1 MGGEQG
7 AGDPCPAAGRL
18 NLNSI
23 IPAPPLR
30 STRSPSRWS
39 APSGFDAAALEAPRP
54 SRDLSSPFVAA
65 AFAATPASA
74 SSDAANA
81 GSGGPWI
88 VVVATLLMAVAALAY
103 AAWKARIGRRL
114 AEDRAKRAGERLA
127 QVSSMTGGLAH
138 EIKNPLSTLV
148 LNVQLLDE
156 ELDEAVPDEDARGRL
171 HRRVGALVRET
182 VRLRGIL
189 EDFLRYAGR
198 MRLDPQRRDIAAL
211 VADLV
216 DFFHPQC
223 DQAAVLLR
231 AEIPSVPVEAEVDE
245 SHLKQAVLNLML
257 NALQAM
263 DGRVAKGGAP
273 RGELMVRVEAGDE
286 DVRIHVID
294 TGPGIPP
301 DRVDEIFRPY
311 VSGKPGGSGLG
322 LPTAR
327 RIVEEHGGE
336 LTVHSEAGRGSDFML
351 RLPRVRPEPR
361 SGSAGTSPPAPR

>member
-1 MGGEQG
+1 MGGKQG
-7 AGDPCPAAGRL
+7 AGSPRPAAGRL
-18 NLNSI
+18 NPISNILASRVRPVGPSSSRWTAGGLDANVHK
-23 IPAPPLR
+23 
-30 STRSPSRWS
+30 PSRAAGDVS
-39 APSGFDAAALEAPRP
+39 SRFAAAVLPAASNASLAPTVGG
-54 SRDLSSPFVAA
+54 DGVW
-65 AFAATPASA
+65 FAA
-74 SSDAANA
+74 
-81 GSGGPWI
+81 I
-88 VVVATLLMAVAALAY
+88 VALLIAIAALAR
-103 AAWKARIGRRL
+103 AVWKARAGRRL
-114 AEDRAKRAGERLA
+114 AEQRAKRAGERLA

-148 LNVQLLDE
+148 LNAQLLDE
-156 ELDEAVPDEDARGRL
+156 ELDEAVPDEDSRGRL

-211 VADLV
+211 VSDLV

-231 AEIPSVPVEAEVDE
+231 AEIPSNPVEAEIDE
-245 SHLKQAVLNLML
+245 SHLKQAILNLML

-263 DGRVAKGGAP
+263 DQRAAGGTSP
-273 RGELMVRVEAGDE
+273 RGELMVRVEAADE
-286 DVRIHVID
+286 EVRVHVID

-301 DRVDEIFRPY
+301 DRLEEIFRPY

-336 LTVHSEAGRGSDFML
+336 LTVHSEAGRGSDFL
-351 RLPRVRPEPR
+351 IRLPRVRPEPPA
-361 SGSAGTSPPAPR
+361 GSAPAATSAR

>member
-1 MGGEQG
+1 MGGQQG
-7 AGDPCPAAGRL
+7 AGDPRSAAGRL
-18 NLNSI
+18 
-23 IPAPPLR
+23 IPNEISMNRARPTRPR
-30 STRSPSRWS
+30 STWPTKGVRADDVSRSPLAAIDV
-39 APSGFDAAALEAPRP
+39 APTFAITSLAAPTGSGT
-54 SRDLSSPFVAA
+54 VAA
-65 AFAATPASA
+65 GDPDGILITLVAAGLLVAFALA
-74 SSDAANA
+74 
-81 GSGGPWI
+81 
-88 VVVATLLMAVAALAY
+88 VVAWRAG
-103 AAWKARIGRRL
+103 RGRRI
-114 AEDRAKRAGERLA
+114 AELRAKRAGERLT

-148 LNVQLLDE
+148 LNAQLLDE
-156 ELDEAVPDEDARGRL
+156 ELDEAVPDPDARGRL

-211 VADLV
+211 VSDLV

-231 AEIPSVPVEAEVDE
+231 AEIPPSRIEAEIDE
-245 SHLKQAVLNLML
+245 PHLKQAILNLML
-257 NALQAM
+257 NALQSM
-263 DGRVAKGGAP
+263 DGRVAEGTAP
-273 RGELMVRVEAGDE
+273 RGELMVRVDAGED

-294 TGPGIPP
+294 TGPGIPS

-336 LTVHSEAGRGSDFML
+336 LTVHSEPGRGSDFTI
-351 RLPRVRPEPR
+351 RLPRSRADANAESR
-361 SGSAGTSPPAPR
+361 SAAKPLGG

>member
-1 MGGEQG
+1 MHRVRPNRPRSTWLAQG
-7 AGDPCPAAGRL
+7 VREADATRSQHTASEAVPSFVTAVFAAPAAV
-18 NLNSI
+18 
-23 IPAPPLR
+23 
-30 STRSPSRWS
+30 SPV
-39 APSGFDAAALEAPRP
+39 PSEGPDG
-54 SRDLSSPFVAA
+54 
-65 AFAATPASA
+65 T
-74 SSDAANA
+74 AN
-81 GSGGPWI
+81 
-88 VVVATLLMAVAALAY
+88 VVVAALLLVAIALAVV
-103 AAWKARIGRRL
+103 AWRAVRGRRI
-114 AEDRAKRAGERLA
+114 AERRAMRAGERLT

-148 LNVQLLDE
+148 LNAQLLDE
-156 ELDEAVPDEDARGRL
+156 ELDEAVPDPDARGRL

-182 VRLRGIL
+182 IRLRGIL

-211 VADLV
+211 VSDLV

-231 AEIPSVPVEAEVDE
+231 AEIPPSRVEAEIDE
-245 SHLKQAVLNLML
+245 PHLKQAILNLML
-257 NALQAM
+257 NALQSM
-263 DGRVAKGGAP
+263 DGRAAEGAAP
-273 RGELMVRVEAGDE
+273 RGELMVRVEAGED

-294 TGPGIPP
+294 TGPGIAP

-336 LTVHSEAGRGSDFML
+336 LTVHSERGRGSDFTI
-351 RLPRVRPEPR
+351 RLPRSRGDAIPEA
-361 SGSAGTSPPAPR
+361 GSAAKPTAG